1 MTPLLN
7 PLPVLGLRSPCSFFN
22 QDIYFLRDIWQCLG
36 MFLVVATGEC
46 TNIQWVKDSDSAKW
60 PTVHMTAPTKNVD
73 ECWRCESLPGPPS
86 LSGKCCSQW
95 ASSLLQVSTHT
106 QPGRV
111 AYPDLL
117 ASQVTQYLILS
128 IPLCIVIPIYEKA
141 KHQRTRLPA
150 LDILVVSED
159 FPSSS
164 DFMI

>member
-1 MTPLLN
+1 M
-7 PLPVLGLRSPCSFFN
+7 
-22 QDIYFLRDIWQCLG
+22 
-36 MFLVVATGEC
+36 
-46 TNIQWVKDSDSAKW
+46 
-60 PTVHMTAPTKNVD
+60 
-73 ECWRCESLPGPPS
+73 
-86 LSGKCCSQW
+86 
-95 ASSLLQVSTHT
+95 
-106 QPGRV
+106 

-159 FPSSS
+159 FPPS